1 MDFLYHGSITPNITI
16 LEARSK
22 LHESNENVV
31 YLTGNIPYALMY
43 IWSDEKNGYITKTY
57 YMRN

>member
-1 MDFLYHGSITPNITI
+1 MDYVYHGSSVAGITA

-22 LHESNENVV
+22 LHGSNDNIV

-43 IWSDEKNGYITKTY
+43 IWDGQKLGTK
-57 YMRN
+57 